1 MADTLTRVVR
11 TIVLVKQDRA
21 FHVDRR
27 GTRWKMTE
35 LTWNLPGWRGAG
47 LLMCRGAFQ
56 SESSNSLH

>member
-1 MADTLTRVVR
+1 MADTPTRVAR

-27 GTRWKMTE
+27 GTRWKMRE

-47 LLMCRGAFQ
+47 LLMCRGA
-56 SESSNSLH
+56 S

>member
-35 LTWNLPGWRGAG
+35 LTWNLPGYVSYAQ
-47 LLMCRGAFQ
+47 LTLPTPPDV
-56 SESSNSLH
+56 